1 MAVVRLVGGEKG
13 GVGKSFVCRSVLD
26 DHLERGVGYVPSD
39 ADRDEPDAKGD
50 LVESVSEE
58 CASEPGGDVDEAFNL

>member
-1 MAVVRLVGGEKG
+1 MSDVRFVGGEKG

-26 DHLERGVGYVPSD
+26 DHLERGVGYVAFD
-39 ADRDEPDAKGD
+39 ADGTEPDAKGD

-58 CASEPGGDVDEAFNL
+58 CASEPDGDVDEAFNL